1 MGLRVFWG
9 AGCDCDGRRGV
20 WVWKGFFFWG
30 GMFGG
35 GVLLLLLDL
44 LCMNEEEAFWAVY
57 IDCEDGIKTLPFFW
71 GNVS

>member
-1 MGLRVFWG
+1 VGLE
-9 AGCDCDGRRGV
+9 GV
-20 WVWKGFFFWG
+20 LLLGWNVW
-30 GMFGG
+30 G